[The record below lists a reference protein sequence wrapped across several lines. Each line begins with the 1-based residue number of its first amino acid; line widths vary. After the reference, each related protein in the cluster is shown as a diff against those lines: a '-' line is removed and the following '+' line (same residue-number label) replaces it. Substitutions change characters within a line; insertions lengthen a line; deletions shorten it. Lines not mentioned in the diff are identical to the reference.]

1 MSCTIPGEQ
10 AAPSAAATPLRGDI
24 PIVDQSGRPTPQLAS
39 MLNAIAGDRLR
50 PVSLDKAIVDL
61 ATGHPTP
68 EFAEYLD
75 ALFPTFGAE
84 C

>member
-1 MSCTIPGEQ
+1 
-10 AAPSAAATPLRGDI
+10 
-24 PIVDQSGRPTPQLAS
+24 

-68 EFAEYLD
+68 EFAEYLE
-75 ALFPTFGAE
+75 ALFPTFRAE